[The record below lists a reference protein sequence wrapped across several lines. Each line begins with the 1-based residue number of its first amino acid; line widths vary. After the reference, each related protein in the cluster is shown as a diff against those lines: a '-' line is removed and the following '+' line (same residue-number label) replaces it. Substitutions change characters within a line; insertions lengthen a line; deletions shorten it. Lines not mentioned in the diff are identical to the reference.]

1 MKLISM
7 LVIGMSIAGFFCSAT
22 FGYAAALPSAVDI
35 WVTQGDQEFLEIPLG
50 EPLPEEPLFSLF
62 LVTFDD
68 AGVPV
73 LGERVADDFWVSVQT
88 QDGSE
93 LQDNQSVAISVKP
106 PRDIASGAHV
116 FALVVSESMGD
127 MFVMNYGTATLLFV
141 TVGFSEI
148 QAECIDFRRENTG
161 MLVRT
166 LQNTGQGILYDE
178 GRVVLRGIFN
188 IPYTAVSSNPSKHRV
203 FSGQS
208 RTWASIAPSIPWW
221 ALGPLEYSL
230 EGEYSLSECPRILAG
245 FGWMPLG
252 GIFAGALGVL
262 AFRRRA

>member
-1 MKLISM
+1 MKLISI
-7 LVIGMSIAGFFCSAT
+7 LGIGMSIAVLFCGAT
-22 FGYAAALPSAVDI
+22 FGYAAALPSAIDI
-35 WVTQGDQEFLEIPLG
+35 WVTQGDQEFLQIPLK
-50 EPLPEEPLFSLF
+50 ESLPDRPLFSLF
-62 LVTFDD
+62 FVTFDD

-73 LGERVADDFWVSVQT
+73 LGERVEDEFWVSVQA
-88 QDGSE
+88 QDDFE
-93 LQDNQSVAISVKP
+93 PQENQSVAIRVEP

-116 FALVVSESMGD
+116 FALVVSEAMGD
-127 MFVMNYGTATLLFV
+127 MFVLNYGTATLLFV

-148 QAECIDFRRENTG
+148 QAECTNFRHDSTG

-188 IPYTAVSSNPSKHRV
+188 IPYAAVSSNPSRHRV

-230 EGEYSLSECPRILAG
+230 EGEYSLSECPRIPAG
-245 FGWMPLG
+245 FGWIPLG
-252 GIFAGALGVL
+252 GIFVGGLGIL